1 MQLKQPRPGMIL
13 VSNSCVRGGFMNKWG
28 GLIFMSLMVTSLAH
42 GANQSVDPTS
52 SNKTFLKGFNTKY
65 YCQEFSMAAT
75 DKNNWRDHFLKEI
88 TPNKYPALFEDRIA
102 QGAATD
108 LIKYCPN
115 YPNLDDDQKK
125 IILLRLVDGM
135 AFFESSCKTT
145 AKAKGPNG
153 TAFGILQLHLGREQD
168 YARYC
173 KKYDARN
180 PKNSLTC
187 GLDMLEDQVQNNKRI
202 FSSMSYWDVL
212 RPRGS
217 ARKAYTI
224 ASHLWYY
231 PLCQIPK
238 SSSETIA
245 LNKF

>member
-1 MQLKQPRPGMIL
+1 MQIKPQRVGMIL
-13 VSNSCVRGGFMNKWG
+13 VSNPSVRGGFMNKWG
-28 GLIFMSLMVTSLAH
+28 GILYLSFFMTALAQGAIQQSTSL
-42 GANQSVDPTS
+42 S
-52 SNKTFLKGFNTKY
+52 SASKTILKGYNTKY
-65 YCQEFSMAAT
+65 YCQEFSMLAPE
-75 DKNNWRDHFLKEI
+75 KSNWREFFLAEI
-88 TPNKYPALFEDRIA
+88 TAKKYPALFEDRLN
-102 QGAATD
+102 QGAASD

-135 AFFESSCKTT
+135 TFFESTCKIT

-173 KKYDARN
+173 NKFDAKN
-180 PKNSLTC
+180 PKKSLTC
-187 GLDMLEDQVQNNKRI
+187 GLDMLEDQVLNNKRI
-202 FSSMSYWDVL
+202 FSSDSYWDVL
-212 RPRGS
+212 RPRGA

-231 PLCQIPK
+231 PLCQVQKNP
-238 SSSETIA
+238 TTMA

>member
-1 MQLKQPRPGMIL
+1 MQLKQPRLGMIL

-28 GLIFMSLMVTSLAH
+28 GLIFMSLMVTTLAH
-42 GANQSVDPTS
+42 GANQSVASTN

-65 YCQEFSMAAT
+65 YCQEFSMTAPE
-75 DKNNWRDHFLKEI
+75 KSNWREYFLSEI
-88 TPNKYPALFEDRIA
+88 TPNKYPALFEDRLN
-102 QGAATD
+102 QGAASD

-115 YPNLDDDQKK
+115 YPNLEDDQKK

-145 AKAKGPNG
+145 ATAMGPNG

-173 KKYDARN
+173 KKFDAKN
-180 PKNSLTC
+180 PKKSLTC

-202 FSSMSYWDVL
+202 FSSVSYWDVL

-231 PLCQIPK
+231 PLCQVQK
-238 SSSETIA
+238 NSNTIA